1 MKRLSILIAAI
12 AATIT
17 LFAEP
22 PASKEPSDAY
32 YNLVGDADSAI
43 ARGQWAKAEEA
54 LLSAMR
60 LEPSN
65 PGNIMLMSN
74 LGIVQYN
81 SGKDSLALVTLTQAH
96 DIAPR
101 SVTILGNR
109 ARVLMAMGRFEEARA
124 DYSAIV
130 EADST
135 MSDARFHR
143 ALLDLKAGHTATA
156 RADIDWLK
164 RTSPDDI
171 NTNLAEAALASAEG
185 DFAAS
190 VIAYTKVLNIDKQ
203 PEYYAERA
211 FGYLMTDRPGD
222 AAEDIAAGLELDP
235 TDAQL
240 YLYRAMLNRARFRP
254 EDARADAREALRLGA
269 DPREVEPLLR

>member
-1 MKRLSILIAAI
+1 
-12 AATIT
+12 
-17 LFAEP
+17 
-22 PASKEPSDAY
+22 
-32 YNLVGDADSAI
+32 
-43 ARGQWAKAEEA
+43 
-54 LLSAMR
+54 MR

-135 MSDARFHR
+135 MTPASTAPCSTLRPATPPQPAPTSTGSDA
-143 ALLDLKAGHTATA
+143 TT
-156 RADIDWLK
+156 
-164 RTSPDDI
+164 
-171 NTNLAEAALASAEG
+171 
-185 DFAAS
+185 
-190 VIAYTKVLNIDKQ
+190 
-203 PEYYAERA
+203 
-211 FGYLMTDRPGD
+211 
-222 AAEDIAAGLELDP
+222 P
-235 TDAQL
+235 TT
-240 YLYRAMLNRARFRP
+240 
-254 EDARADAREALRLGA
+254 
-269 DPREVEPLLR
+269 